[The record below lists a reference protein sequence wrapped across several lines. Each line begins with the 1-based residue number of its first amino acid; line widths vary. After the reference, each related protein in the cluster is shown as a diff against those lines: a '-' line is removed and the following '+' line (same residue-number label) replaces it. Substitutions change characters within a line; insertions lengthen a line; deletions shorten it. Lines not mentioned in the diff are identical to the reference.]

1 MLRSTRHITFLNNK
15 NKMIMKKVVYL
26 IFSLI
31 FITNVSKSQNNVM
44 TSNYSIFENTMV
56 DMSWTEIENARDNGA
71 IVLISVGV
79 IEEHGPHMSCG
90 TDLYLAHLGNYL
102 LKNELEKKRITALI
116 APPVYWGIADIT
128 SVFPGTFSVSKET
141 MKSLYLDVFR
151 SLDKWGFNYVFLN
164 NEHGEGKHNE
174 TLIEIVKEVNSAM
187 DIKAIL
193 QLNQDEAK
201 GNEDIC
207 ISIQVPPMS
216 NHGIHADGAETGV
229 MAAIFPNLVD
239 TLMADTLIATDFDLR
254 NKFNTPREAGEAWEA
269 NAREVTPLG
278 YFGDPANYKK
288 GKGEVYDRYLLI
300 AQNAS
305 NAIIEYLKNEQ

>member
-1 MLRSTRHITFLNNK
+1 
-15 NKMIMKKVVYL
+15 MKKLIYL
-26 IFSLI
+26 TISYI
-31 FITNVSKSQNNVM
+31 FIAIVAKSQDNIM
-44 TSNYSIFENTMV
+44 SSNYSIFENTMV
-56 DMSWTEIENARDNGA
+56 DMSWSEIENAKDNGA

-90 TDLYLAHLGNYL
+90 TDLYMAHLGNYL
-102 LKNELEKKRITALI
+102 LKKELEKKGVKTLI

-128 SVFPGTFSVSKET
+128 SGFPGTFTVSKET

-151 SLDKWGFNYVFLN
+151 SLDKWGFKYAFLN

-174 TLIEIVKEVNSAM
+174 TLKEIVREINSTM

-193 QLNQDEAK
+193 QLNLNEAK

-207 ISIQVPPMS
+207 VPVDVPPMPRQ
-216 NHGIHADGAETGV
+216 GGGVHADGGETGI

-239 TLMADTLIATDFDLR
+239 TLMADTLVASDFDLR
-254 NKFNTPREAGEAWEA
+254 NKFNTPGEAGQAWEA

-278 YFGDPANYKK
+278 YFGDPANYKESK
-288 GKGEVYDRYLLI
+288 KYACDWYLKI

-305 NAIIEYLKNEQ
+305 IAIIDYLKKENYSRIEQD